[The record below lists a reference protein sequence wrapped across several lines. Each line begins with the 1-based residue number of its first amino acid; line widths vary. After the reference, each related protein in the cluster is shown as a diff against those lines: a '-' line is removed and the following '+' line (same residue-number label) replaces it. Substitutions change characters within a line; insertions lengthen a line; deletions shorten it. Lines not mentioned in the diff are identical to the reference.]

1 MKNRKMTWT
10 TMIAAMMMFTFVT
23 AYGANKVQQLKRGAP
38 KHELSNYMINMS
50 RVVGELQQNK
60 GLQAVLNSYM
70 QIKNAL
76 VADNSEQ
83 VQKAAASIQKAIKE
97 TDSDEFGEEIKNT
110 VRQLAEAQDI
120 KSQRK
125 DFAQLSD
132 QLYQVVKDSDTV
144 DQTLYWQHCPM
155 AMNGEGANWLSMNE
169 KISNPYMGQKM
180 PGCGSGQETLNK

>member
-1 MKNRKMTWT
+1 MKNRKMTWI
-10 TMIAAMMMFTFVT
+10 TMIAAMMVFTFVT
-23 AYGANKVQQLKRGAP
+23 AYGANKEQLLKREAP

-50 RVVGELQQNK
+50 RAVGELQQNK

-97 TDSDEFGEEIKNT
+97 TDSNEVGEEIKNA

-125 DFAQLSD
+125 YFAQLSD
-132 QLYQVVKDSDTV
+132 QLYQVVKDSDTL
-144 DQTLYWQHCPM
+144 DKTLYWQHCPM
-155 AMNGEGANWLSMNE
+155 ALNNQGANWLSYDE
-169 KISNPYMGQKM
+169 QVQNPFMGQKM
-180 PGCGSGQETLNK
+180 PTCGSVEETLNQ